1 MDTQA
6 MLQELINSVNYP
18 QEKAPEVKAEKQLTQ
33 EEIDAIKAE
42 EFRVAKEGE

>member
-1 MDTQA
+1 MIERNEYTPLSFD
-6 MLQELINSVNYP
+6 
-18 QEKAPEVKAEKQLTQ
+18 LTQ

>member
-1 MDTQA
+1 MNQA
-6 MLQELINSVNYP
+6 EDKV
-18 QEKAPEVKAEKQLTQ
+18 VEKQETALTQ